1 MKHNREE
8 NHERTEKCKR
18 TCQSVQKCNDYDSG
32 KGINRDILFGYNEN
46 IKDEF
51 YNENSVLS
59 DQYQLSLDIVWDT
72 AVNKD

>member
-1 MKHNREE
+1 M
-8 NHERTEKCKR
+8 
-18 TCQSVQKCNDYDSG
+18 G

-59 DQYQLSLDIVWDT
+59 DQYQLLLALMRHSC
-72 AVNKD
+72 K